1 MLQFWQRGLKSELV
15 IKFIAVIAIT
25 TLISCFVGTL
35 LINKW
40 TMGQAESNV
49 RNALNSA
56 RYVLYHRLENIL
68 NTVQFSSSQNKL
80 HAALSKGDR
89 AGLQRYLEEVRKE
102 GGLDILNVTDA
113 KGNVMLRAGNPGQSG
128 DNLAGDAVVG
138 RALTSGKA
146 VSSLEAWSREAVAR
160 EGRNAE
166 SRCSVTSSP
175 SEPAAMVLV
184 AASPIISPEGRV
196 LGGLCVAELLNRN
209 DELVDRIRDVLF
221 QNEKYGGKQVGG
233 ATLFLGNVR
242 ISTTFTNDDRNRG
255 FGSSLSGEVSPAR
268 CSAREVGGS
277 ARAPVIHQGYVAAY
291 EALSNMGG
299 QIIEHDSRG
308 YAGAEVRGHADEDNR
323 NIPRHQLIRRGPR
336 HCHGHFLFRL
346 DRQAHQCPRARF
358 AQDRER
364 RFFRARKHTLDGGGG
379 RA

>member
-138 RALTSGKA
+138 RAFTSGKA

-160 EGRNAE
+160 EGRDAE

-196 LGGLCVAELLNRN
+196 LGVLCGAELLNSERRACGQ
-209 DELVDRIRDVLF
+209 DQDVLSRTRSTAE
-221 QNEKYGGKQVGG
+221 NRWG
-233 ATLFLGNVR
+233 ARPCSWVTSGYRQRLLTMTGLGVSAPACPVLSLPHGARPAASRGWRGPRHPPGVR
-242 ISTTFTNDDRNRG
+242 GR
-255 FGSSLSGEVSPAR
+255 
-268 CSAREVGGS
+268 
-277 ARAPVIHQGYVAAY
+277 H

-299 QIIEHDSRG
+299 RS
-308 YAGAEVRGHADEDNR
+308 
-323 NIPRHQLIRRGPR
+323 
-336 HCHGHFLFRL
+336 
-346 DRQAHQCPRARF
+346 
-358 AQDRER
+358 
-364 RFFRARKHTLDGGGG
+364 
-379 RA
+379 